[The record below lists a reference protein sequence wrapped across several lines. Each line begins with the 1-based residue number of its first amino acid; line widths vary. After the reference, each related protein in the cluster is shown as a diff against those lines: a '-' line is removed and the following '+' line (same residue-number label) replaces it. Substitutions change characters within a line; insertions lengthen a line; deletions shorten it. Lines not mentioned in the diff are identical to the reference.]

1 MKLRKFDWE
10 KIIWWFVVGSLAL
23 SAVYVIVMIILA
35 PSRTEPS
42 LPDDRAK
49 SDYVLMLV
57 QCILGIFAMLLPG
70 MLEHRIHIKIPSKML
85 VLYALFLYGAI
96 YLGEVRSFYYSIPY
110 WDAILHFFSGGML
123 STLGFSLIVLLN
135 RTDRI
140 PVNLSPIF
148 ISVFT
153 FCFAVSL
160 GAIWEIYEYSMDGLL
175 GLNMQKFALQNGM
188 ELVGHAAISDT
199 IHDIIVDCLS
209 AFIISAIGYLSLR
222 FRKGWIEKF
231 FLILKPRD
239 GGRSFPG

>member
-10 KIIWWFVVGSLAL
+10 KIVWWFVVISLAL

-35 PSRTEPS
+35 PSHTESS
-42 LPDDRAK
+42 LPDTRAK

-57 QCILGIFAMLLPG
+57 QCILGIFAMTLPG
-70 MLEHRIHIKIPSKML
+70 MLEHRVHIKIPSKML

-96 YLGEVRSFYYSIPY
+96 YLGEVRSFYYVVPY
-110 WDAILHFFSGGML
+110 WDIILHFFSGGML
-123 STLGFSLIVLLN
+123 STLGFSIIVLLN
-135 RTDRI
+135 RTDHI

-153 FCFAVSL
+153 FCFAVTL

-175 GLNMQKFALQNGM
+175 SLNMQRFALMDGT

-199 IHDIIVDCLS
+199 MQDIIVDCLS
-209 AFIISAIGYLSLR
+209 ALIISAIGYLSLR
-222 FRKGWIEKF
+222 FRKGWIERF
-231 FLILKPRD
+231 LLILRQKD
-239 GGRSFPG
+239 SGRSFPG

>member
-10 KIIWWFVVGSLAL
+10 KIVWWFVVGSLVL
-23 SAVYVIVMIILA
+23 SAVYVTVMMILA
-35 PSRTEPS
+35 PSRAEPS

-49 SDYVLMLV
+49 SDYVLMLA
-57 QCILGIFAMLLPG
+57 QCILGIFAMLMPG
-70 MLEHRIHIKIPSKML
+70 LLEHRINVKIPSGML

-110 WDAILHFFSGGML
+110 WDSILHFFSGGML

-175 GLNMQKFALQNGM
+175 GLNMQKFALRDGT
-188 ELVGHAAISDT
+188 ELIGHAAIADT
-199 IHDIIVDCLS
+199 IQDITVDCIS
-209 AFIISAIGYLSLR
+209 AFAISGIGYLSLR
-222 FRKGWIEKF
+222 FRKGWIER
-231 FLILKPRD
+231 FLFIFKPKD